1 VPTHHWSAN
10 STLTENGATMS
21 AHTSNQD
28 VLGPELEAIAVAAAD
43 RLHGEV
49 TGTDHDEQQLHR
61 AVAQAAS
68 AAIAAGLPLAAIAD
82 AERTGEQ
89 RARDELRPEVLR
101 QIARAARRKR
111 ETELEYEQAVIR
123 GARLGLGQRGLAG
136 AAQVSHG
143 TIRAIIARTDT
154 SPEQSA
160 RSPEPEPTS
169 GPASEQPRIADERP
183 NAGVVSAPDTR

>member
-1 VPTHHWSAN
+1 M
-10 STLTENGATMS
+10 LTEKGVTMS
-21 AHTSNQD
+21 THTSTEGD
-28 VLGPELEAIAVAAAD
+28 LAPELEAIAVAAAD

-49 TGTDHDEQQLHR
+49 TATDHDQQHLHH
-61 AVAQAAS
+61 AVAQTAS

-82 AERTGEQ
+82 AERTGQQ
-89 RARDELRPEVLR
+89 RARDELRPDVLR

-123 GARLGLGQRGLAG
+123 GARIGLGHRELAG

-154 SPEQSA
+154 PPEHSA
-160 RSPEPEPTS
+160 QSPEPGQTS
-169 GPASEQPRIADERP
+169 EGRSEQPGVADEQP
-183 NAGVVSAPDTR
+183 HAGVTSEPNTR